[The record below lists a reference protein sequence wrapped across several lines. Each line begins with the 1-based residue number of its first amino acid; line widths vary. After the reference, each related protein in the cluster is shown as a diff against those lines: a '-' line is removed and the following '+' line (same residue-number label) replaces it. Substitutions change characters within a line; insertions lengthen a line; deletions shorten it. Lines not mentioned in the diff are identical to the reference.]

1 MMSVVFVWM
10 NIVKVEFEDV
20 EMTEELAEYN
30 AIMLLKILEIMVNNE
45 TTVLEEWQ
53 ITNLLQICRKI

>member
-20 EMTEELAEYN
+20 EMKGVCKKCASWNRGAEYCN
-30 AIMLLKILEIMVNNE
+30 RLKFAVKIIEGYCDYFLER
-45 TTVLEEWQ
+45 
-53 ITNLLQICRKI
+53 RKT